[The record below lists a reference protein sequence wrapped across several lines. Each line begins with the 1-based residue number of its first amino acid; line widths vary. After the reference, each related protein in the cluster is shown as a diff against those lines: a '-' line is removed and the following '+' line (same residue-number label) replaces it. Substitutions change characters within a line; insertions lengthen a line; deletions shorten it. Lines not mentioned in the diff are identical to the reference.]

1 MEFYQHYLKTIL
13 VAYVEATGS
22 QYASEILDDFEQ
34 HVADFWLVK
43 PIAEHLTRLM
53 EALYEPE

>member
-1 MEFYQHYLKTIL
+1 
-13 VAYVEATGS
+13 
-22 QYASEILDDFEQ
+22 
-34 HVADFWLVK
+34 VADFGLVK